1 MSDLKGPILRY
12 RPEIEGLRTVAT
24 LLVAIY
30 HIWLGKVS
38 GGVDVFFIISGFLIT
53 TSLLT
58 KMEKV
63 GRINLIEYFL
73 GLARRLLPLAFTVIL
88 VTSLLSILFIPQ
100 VQWKQIIS
108 EIFSSTFYLENW
120 QLSINS
126 IDYLAKHN
134 EASPFQHYWSN
145 SIQGQIFV
153 IWPFIILL
161 AYFIAR
167 KFLKMNVRKTL
178 LTVLVLIFTV
188 SISYSVYITAVNQPW
203 AYFDTFAR
211 VWEFSLGGI
220 LALLIPYLS
229 FKKSVS
235 FVIGWIGLAIICFTG
250 ILLPVSTVFPGY
262 AALLPTTGVMLVLL
276 AAENSSRF
284 GVDKLLS
291 LKPFIFFGSFSYGFY
306 LWHWP
311 LLILYYAYMG
321 TDSVSIPGGIAIL
334 LMTFVLSFLTTKII
348 ESPVRKIN
356 MKQSKIKLTTVLFS
370 FLLPVLIVSISW
382 GVYMGE
388 TKESTNEGYNIAD
401 YPGALSISDHIVPP
415 TGIEPIP
422 STAHVKED
430 LPAFY
435 EYPGCVTEKAIVVTC
450 SFGETEDPDYTIALA
465 GGSHSGHWFPA
476 LEEMTKELKIKIDV
490 YNHDGCRFTDDD
502 FNGVM
507 TDNCMEWNENLIDIL
522 ISNPPDLVFTT
533 ANVNSGDTI
542 PVGYLSQWKK
552 LEGITEI
559 LAVRDNPRMLGDIPM
574 CVAQEEI
581 LDNCSTPRN
590 GALSETPPWENT
602 DGIPSNVTF
611 ADLSEYFCDDEN
623 CYPVIGNVIVYRDTN
638 HITTAY
644 SKTLAPALK
653 IHLMEALEQ
662 LKKS

>member
-1 MSDLKGPILRY
+1 MSDLKGPITRY
-12 RPEIEGLRTVAT
+12 RPEIEGLRTIAT

-53 TSLLT
+53 TSLLI
-58 KMEKV
+58 KMEKL
-63 GRINLIEYFL
+63 GSINLVEYFL

-88 VTSLLSILFIPQ
+88 ITSLLSILFIPQ

-108 EIFSSTFYLENW
+108 EIFSSTFYFENW

-153 IWPFIILL
+153 IWPFIVLL
-161 AYFIAR
+161 AYFISR
-167 KFLKMNVRKTL
+167 KFLKMNFRKTL
-178 LTVLVLIFTV
+178 LAVLVTIFTV
-188 SISYSVYITAVNQPW
+188 SISYSVYITSVNQPW

-211 VWEFSLGGI
+211 IWEFSLGGI

-235 FVIGWIGLAIICFTG
+235 FVIGWVGLAIICFTG
-250 ILLPVSTVFPGY
+250 IILPVSTVFPGY

-321 TDSVSIPGGIAIL
+321 TDSVSLQGGIAIL
-334 LMTFVLSFLTTKII
+334 LMTFVLSILSTKII
-348 ESPVRKIN
+348 ETPVRKIN
-356 MKQSKIKLTTVLFS
+356 IKQSKIKLTTVLLS

-388 TKESTNEGYNIAD
+388 TKDNPNEEYNIAE
-401 YPGALSISDHIVPP
+401 YPGARSISDHIVPP

-435 EYPGCVTEKAIVVTC
+435 GYPGCVTEKSTVVTC
-450 SFGETEDPDYTIALA
+450 SFGETEDPDYTIALV

-476 LEEMTKELKIKIDV
+476 LEEMSKELKIKLDV

-507 TDNCMEWNENLIDIL
+507 TDACMEWNENLIDIL

-574 CVAQEEI
+574 CVDQEEN
-581 LDNCSTPRN
+581 LYNCSMPRN
-590 GALSETPPWENT
+590 EALSETPPWENT

-611 ADLSEYFCDDEN
+611 ADLSEYFCDDDT
-623 CYPVIGNVIVYRDTN
+623 CYPVIGNVIVYRDNN

-653 IHLMEALEQ
+653 IHIKEALEH
-662 LKKS
+662 